1 MQAIITKYLSP
12 TNTRGAR
19 IKATASAGSVTI
31 PFPYELGLYERHE
44 KAALALCAKLGWDFD
59 LVGGDT
65 PNGSTVF
72 VLLSKKRGV

>member
-44 KAALALCAKLGWDFD
+44 KAALALCAKLGWDFE
-59 LVGGDT
+59 LTGGDL
-65 PNGSTVF
+65 PDGSTVF
-72 VLLSKKRGV
+72 VLSRKIGV